1 MTKLSWVVLKSFIGP
16 FILNF
21 TVWMI
26 LLDMQSLWLYIDD
39 LMGKGLEWTV
49 IMELMFYFSANWV
62 PMALPLS
69 ILLASIM
76 TLGRLGENNELVAM
90 KAAGMSLF
98 QIMKP
103 LAFLMIFV
111 SIGAF
116 YFTNNLWPMANFK
129 LRVLITDIQNT
140 KASIIFKDGIFYDD
154 IEGYNIRVGSKSD
167 DGNTLN
173 DILIYDYTGLKA
185 NPGNAKDPRD
195 LKRVISAKKGT
206 IVQNKSANVL
216 ELNLENGFI
225 FQEMNKET
233 VKKSKMP
240 YSRYYFDKASLSIQL
255 ESFDFERTDEDQYEK
270 EEYLMTL
277 KQINEKLDSTS
288 YNVAKKQQSWF
299 DFYKNSF
306 SITRGKEDST
316 LVALNSEIIPS
327 KGYYETLSDGDKKI
341 NLVDAISKLESKKQ
355 NTQKFFKISEIMKE
369 YKTNLLIKRHEKFT
383 LSYAVIMLFFLGA
396 SLGAVIKKGGFGVPV
411 LIAVGLF
418 LVYFLLTR
426 GGQEMATTHS
436 LSPFIGMWLSAII
449 LTPVAI
455 WIFYKANKDSKVFD
469 FDFYAK
475 LFKRKK

>member
-16 FILNF
+16 FLLNF

-76 TLGRLGENNELVAM
+76 TLGKLGENNELVAM

-103 LAFLMIFV
+103 LAFLMVFV
-111 SIGAF
+111 SLGAF

-129 LRVLITDIQNT
+129 LRVLINDIQQT

-154 IEGYNIRVGSKSD
+154 IEGYSIRVGSKSN
-167 DGNTLN
+167 DGNTLH
-173 DILIYDYTGLKA
+173 DILIYDFTELKA

-195 LKRVISAKKGT
+195 YKRIISAKSGT
-206 IVQNKSANVL
+206 IVQNKEMNLL
-216 ELNLENGFI
+216 ELKLQNGFI
-225 FQEMNKET
+225 FQEMNRED
-233 VKKSKMP
+233 VKNSNMP
-240 YSRYYFDKASLSIQL
+240 FSRYYFENAALKIQL
-255 ESFDFERTDEDQYEK
+255 QSFEFERSDEDQYEK

-277 KQINEKLDSTS
+277 TQINQKLDSTS
-288 YNVAKKQQSWF
+288 INEAIKQQSWF
-299 DFYKNSF
+299 EFYKNSF
-306 SITRGKEDST
+306 TVTRGMGDTNIVEYENI
-316 LVALNSEIIPS
+316 LPS
-327 KGYYETLSDGDKKI
+327 LGFYDLLSDGEKKQ

-355 NTQKFFKISEIMKE
+355 NAEKFIKIKEIMNE
-369 YKTNLLIKRHEKFT
+369 YKRNLIVKRHEKFT
-383 LSYAVIMLFFLGA
+383 LSYAVLMLFFLGA

-426 GGQEMATTHS
+426 GGQEMATAGT
-436 LSPFIGMWLSAII
+436 LSPILGMWLSAII
-449 LTPVAI
+449 ITPI
-455 WIFYKANKDSKVFD
+455 TLWIFYKANKDSKVFD
-469 FDFYAK
+469 FDFYSK
-475 LFKRKK
+475 LFNRKK

>member
-39 LMGKGLEWTV
+39 LMGKGLEWTI

-111 SIGAF
+111 SVGAF

-154 IEGYNIRVGSKSD
+154 IEGYNIRVGSKSE
-167 DGNTLN
+167 DGNTLY
-173 DILIYDYTGLKA
+173 DILIYDYTELKS

-195 LKRVISAKKGT
+195 LKRVISSKSGT
-206 IVQNKSANVL
+206 IVQNKKQNTL
-216 ELNLENGFI
+216 ELNLNNGFV
-225 FQEMNKET
+225 FQEMNKED
-233 VKKSKMP
+233 VKNSQMP
-240 YSRYYFDKASLSIQL
+240 YSRYYFEKASLSIQL
-255 ESFDFERTDEDQYEK
+255 EAFDFERSDEDQYEK

-277 KQINEKLDSTS
+277 KQINEKLDSTWI
-288 YNVAKKQQSWF
+288 NAQKKHQTWF

-306 SITRGKEDST
+306 AMTRGKGDT
-316 LVALNSEIIPS
+316 NLVEPTNVPASD
-327 KGYYETLSDGDKKI
+327 GYYASLTPGDQKI

-355 NTQKFFKISEIMKE
+355 NTEKFKKISEVMDE
-369 YKTNLLIKRHEKFT
+369 YKTNLFIKRHEKFT

-426 GGQEMATTHS
+426 GGQEMAAAGT
-436 LSPFIGMWLSAII
+436 LSPFIGMWLSAIV
-449 LTPVAI
+449 LTPVAM

-469 FDFYAK
+469 FDFYTK
-475 LFKRKK
+475 WLKRKK

>member
-1 MTKLSWVVLKSFIGP
+1 MTKLSWVVLKSFVGP
-16 FILNF
+16 FLLNF
-21 TVWMI
+21 AVWMI

-39 LMGKGLEWTV
+39 LMGKGLEWTI

-98 QIMKP
+98 KIMKP

-111 SIGAF
+111 SLGAF

-140 KASIIFKDGIFYDD
+140 KASIIFKDGIFYKD
-154 IEGYNIRVGSKSD
+154 IEGYNIRVGSKSE
-167 DGNTLN
+167 DGSVLN
-173 DILIYDYTGLKA
+173 NILVYDYTGLKA

-195 LKRVISAKKGT
+195 LKRVISAKSGT
-206 IVQNKSANVL
+206 IVQNKKQNTL
-216 ELNLENGFI
+216 ELNLKTGFI
-225 FQEMNKET
+225 FQEMNKEDI
-233 VKKSKMP
+233 KNSKMP

-255 ESFDFERTDEDQYEK
+255 ESFDFERSDEEQYEK

-277 KQINEKLDSTS
+277 KQINEKLDSTEI
-288 YNVAKKQQSWF
+288 NLQIRQQTWF

-306 SITRGKEDST
+306 TATRGKVDSNLISIT
-316 LVALNSEIIPS
+316 DVAPS
-327 KGYYETLSDGDKKI
+327 LGYYDNLSDGDKKI
-341 NLVDAISKLESKKQ
+341 NLVDAIDKLESKKQ
-355 NTQKFFKISEIMKE
+355 NSDKFIQINRIMGE
-369 YKTNLLIKRHEKFT
+369 YKTNLIVKRHEKFT
-383 LSYAVIMLFFLGA
+383 LSYAVLMLFFLGA
-396 SLGAVIKKGGFGVPV
+396 SLGAVIKKGGFGAPV

-426 GGQEMATTHS
+426 GGQEMATAGT
-436 LSPFIGMWLSAII
+436 LSPVLGMWLSAIVI
-449 LTPVAI
+449 TPVTL
-455 WIFYKANKDSKVFD
+455 WIFIKANKDSKIFD
-469 FDFYAK
+469 FDFYTK

>member
-16 FILNF
+16 FLLNF
-21 TVWMI
+21 SVWMI

-39 LMGKGLEWTV
+39 LMGKGLEWTI

-76 TLGRLGENNELVAM
+76 TLGKLGENNELVAM

-111 SIGAF
+111 SVGAF

-140 KASIIFKDGIFYDD
+140 KASIIFKEGIFYDE
-154 IEGYNIRVGSKSD
+154 IEGYNIRIGKKSL
-167 DGNTLN
+167 DGNSFE
-173 DILIYDYTGLKA
+173 DILIYDYTAIKS

-195 LKRVISAKKGT
+195 LKRVISAKNGT
-206 IVQNKSANVL
+206 ISQDKGQNILK
-216 ELNLENGFI
+216 LNLQNGFI
-225 FQEMNKET
+225 FQEMNKED

-240 YSRYYFDKASLSIQL
+240 YSRYYFEKATLNIKLQ
-255 ESFDFERTDEDQYEK
+255 SFDFERSDEDQYEK
-270 EEYLMTL
+270 EEYLMSL
-277 KQINEKLDSTS
+277 KQINEKLDSTAINIS
-288 YNVAKKQQSWF
+288 IKQENWF
-299 DFYKNSF
+299 DFFKNSY
-306 SITRGKEDST
+306 SVTRSKVDST
-316 LVALNSEIIPS
+316 ISDISIDVPS
-327 KGYYETLSDGDKKI
+327 LGYFDKLSDSDKKMNI
-341 NLVDAISKLESKKQ
+341 TDAIGILESKKG
-355 NTQKFFKISEIMKE
+355 NVNKFQQTEIIMIE
-369 YKTNLLIKRHEKFT
+369 YTNNLYVKRHEKFT
-383 LSYAVIMLFFLGA
+383 LSYAVLMLFFLGA

-426 GGQEMATTHS
+426 GGQEMASAMT
-436 LSPFIGMWLSAII
+436 LSPFVGMWLSSLI
-449 LTPVAI
+449 LTPITI
-455 WIFYKANKDSKVFD
+455 WIFIKANNDSKIFD
-469 FDFYAK
+469 LDFYTK

>member
-16 FILNF
+16 FLLNF

-39 LMGKGLEWTV
+39 LMGKGLEWTI

-76 TLGRLGENNELVAM
+76 TLGKLGENNELVAM

-103 LAFLMIFV
+103 LAFLMVFV

-154 IEGYNIRVGSKSD
+154 IEGYNIRVGSKSE
-167 DGNTLN
+167 DGSILY
-173 DILIYDYTGLKA
+173 DVLIYDYTRLSE

-195 LKRVISAKKGT
+195 LKKVISAKSGS
-206 IVQNKSANVL
+206 IVQNKKLNVL
-216 ELNLENGFI
+216 ELSLQKGFI
-225 FQEMNKET
+225 FQEMSKEDI
-233 VKKSKMP
+233 KDSKMP
-240 YSRYYFDKASLSIQL
+240 YSRYYFDEAFLNIQL
-255 ESFDFERTDEDQYEK
+255 ESFDFERSDEDQYEK

-277 KQINEKLDSTS
+277 QQINQKLDSTS
-288 YNVAKKQQSWF
+288 INLAQKQQNWF

-306 SITRGKEDST
+306 AISRGKGDSN
-316 LVALNSEIIPS
+316 LVALVDVPASS
-327 KGYYETLSDGDKKI
+327 GYYDLLEAGDKKQ

-355 NTQKFFKISEIMKE
+355 NADKFIKISEVME
-369 YKTNLLIKRHEKFT
+369 VYKNDLFVKRHEKFT
-383 LSYAVIMLFFLGA
+383 LSYAVMMLFFLGA

-418 LVYFLLTR
+418 LVYFLMAR
-426 GGQEMATTHS
+426 GGQEMATAQT
-436 LSPFIGMWLSAII
+436 LSPFVGMWLSAII
-449 LTPVAI
+449 LTPI
-455 WIFYKANKDSKVFD
+455 TLWIFYKANKDSKIFE
-469 FDFYAK
+469 FDFYTK
-475 LFKRKK
+475 WFKRKK

>member
-98 QIMKP
+98 KIMKP
-103 LAFLMIFV
+103 LALLMILV
-111 SIGAF
+111 AVGAF
-116 YFTNNLWPMANFK
+116 YFTNNLWPRANFK

-140 KASIIFKDGIFYDD
+140 KAGIIFKDGIFYDD
-154 IEGYNIRVGSKSD
+154 IEGYNIRVGSKSE
-167 DGNTLN
+167 DGGTLY

-195 LKRVISAKKGT
+195 LKRVISAKSGT
-206 IVQNKSANVL
+206 ILQNKKQNIL
-216 ELNLENGFI
+216 ELNLQTGFI
-225 FQEMNKET
+225 FQEMSKNEIKN
-233 VKKSKMP
+233 SKMP
-240 YSRYYFDKASLSIQL
+240 YSRYYFDHASLTIQL
-255 ESFDFERTDEDQYEK
+255 ESFDFERSDEDQYEK

-277 KQINEKLDSTS
+277 KQINQKLDSTDL
-288 YNVAKKQQSWF
+288 NLQIKQKTWF

-306 SITRGKEDST
+306 NVTRGKGDT
-316 LVALNSEIIPS
+316 NLIALGDIPPS
-327 KGYYETLSDGDKKI
+327 FGYYDYLSDGDKKL
-341 NLVDAISKLESKKQ
+341 NLGDAIDKLESKKQ
-355 NTQKFFKISEIMKE
+355 NTDKFIQIKRIMDE
-369 YKTNLLIKRHEKFT
+369 YKLNLIVKRHEKFT

-426 GGQEMATTHS
+426 GGQEMATAGT
-436 LSPFIGMWLSAII
+436 LSPFLGMWLSAII
-449 LTPVAI
+449 LTPI
-455 WIFYKANKDSKVFD
+455 TLWIFFKANKDSKIFD
-469 FDFYAK
+469 FDFYTK

>member
-1 MTKLSWVVLKSFIGP
+1 
-16 FILNF
+16 
-21 TVWMI
+21 MI

-39 LMGKGLEWTV
+39 LMGKGLEWTI

-76 TLGRLGENNELVAM
+76 TLGKLGENNELVAM

-154 IEGYNIRVGSKSD
+154 IDGYNIRVGSKSE

-195 LKRVISAKKGT
+195 LKRVISAKSGIIT
-206 IVQNKSANVL
+206 QNKSANIL
-216 ELNLENGFI
+216 ELNLNNGFI
-225 FQEMNKET
+225 FQEMNKADI
-233 VKKSKMP
+233 KNSKMP
-240 YSRYYFDKASLSIQL
+240 YSRYYFEKASLTIQL
-255 ESFDFERTDEDQYEK
+255 ESFDFERSDEDQYEK

-277 KQINEKLDSTS
+277 TQINQKLDSTS
-288 YNVAKKQQSWF
+288 INAAKRHKSWF

-306 SITRGKEDST
+306 SLTRGKEDST
-316 LVALNSEIIPS
+316 LEELTSNIIPS
-327 KGYYETLSDGDKKI
+327 SGYYDLLSDGDKKM
-341 NLVDAISKLESKKQ
+341 NLVDAISKLESKKE
-355 NTQKFFKISEIMKE
+355 NTNKFEKVSEVMSE
-369 YKTNLLIKRHEKFT
+369 YKNNLFVKRHEKFT
-383 LSYAVIMLFFLGA
+383 LSYAVMMLFFLGA

-426 GGQEMATTHS
+426 GGQEMALAQT
-436 LSPFIGMWLSAII
+436 LPPFSGMWLSAIV
-449 LTPVAI
+449 LTPVTL
-455 WIFYKANKDSKVFD
+455 WIFYKANNDSKIFD
-469 FDFYAK
+469 FDFYTK
-475 LFKRKK
+475 WFKRKK

>member
-1 MTKLSWVVLKSFIGP
+1 
-16 FILNF
+16 
-21 TVWMI
+21 MI

-39 LMGKGLEWTV
+39 LMGKGLEWTI

-76 TLGRLGENNELVAM
+76 TLGKLGENNELVAM

-154 IEGYNIRVGSKSD
+154 IDGYNIRVGSKSE

-173 DILIYDYTGLKA
+173 DILIYDYTSLKA

-195 LKRVISAKKGT
+195 LKRVISAKSGIIT
-206 IVQNKSANVL
+206 QNKSANIL
-216 ELNLENGFI
+216 ELKLNNGFI
-225 FQEMNKET
+225 FQEMNKADI
-233 VKKSKMP
+233 KNSKMP
-240 YSRYYFDKASLSIQL
+240 YSRYYFEKAALTIQL
-255 ESFDFERTDEDQYEK
+255 ESFDFERSDEDQYEK

-277 KQINEKLDSTS
+277 TQINQKLDSTS
-288 YNVAKKQQSWF
+288 INAAKRHKSWF

-306 SITRGKEDST
+306 SLTRGKEDST
-316 LVALNSEIIPS
+316 LKELTNNIIPS
-327 KGYYETLSDGDKKI
+327 NGYYDLLSDGDKKM
-341 NLVDAISKLESKKQ
+341 NLVDAISKLESKKE
-355 NTQKFFKISEIMKE
+355 NTNKFEKVSEVMSE
-369 YKTNLLIKRHEKFT
+369 YKNNLFVKRHEKFT
-383 LSYAVIMLFFLGA
+383 LSYAVMMLFFLGA

-426 GGQEMATTHS
+426 GGQEMALAQT
-436 LSPFIGMWLSAII
+436 LSPFIGMWLSAIV
-449 LTPVAI
+449 LTPVTL
-455 WIFYKANKDSKVFD
+455 WIFYKANNDSKIFD
-469 FDFYAK
+469 FDFYTK
-475 LFKRKK
+475 WFKRKK